1 MRNPTLRIPCTSHHI
16 ALLQKAAKFVGMEV
30 EAFVLMAASSRA
42 VDELA
47 EQREIALSAEEMIAL
62 LKMLDDPEANKEVLR
77 RRSEIPKP
85 WKE

>member
-30 EAFVLMAASSRA
+30 EAFVLMAACSRA

-62 LKMLDDPEANKEVLR
+62 LKMLDDPEQNKEVLR
-77 RRSEIPKP
+77 RISEIPKP